1 MFENASV
8 MVMLQDNGKLE
19 VCKIETDRRAQAAIC
34 QSYAKAYGT
43 MLDQTEYIS
52 FDGNYSP
59 NPDET
64 LCISNFVLDETIRY
78 AVETPAGIDSFI
90 PDETNKDKIKA
101 IFVGEICD
109 DKMVIAFQKFKREQ
123 YISVRGINLF
133 FDRET
138 FVQEKRF
145 GISISDEIDCIYQD
159 GKLLFKSFFM
169 AKQIFSLM
177 EYYRE
182 ATYGEVVRFTQ
193 IKELTLD
200 SPEAF
205 IGQADS
211 RVRKKIASIMDSKV
225 LERFSARDIQKIG
238 KQTGINVMIR
248 DKKVVI
254 PADKKQMK
262 IILGFLD
269 EEVYKGSFSN
279 ATYITNSKR
288 SVS

>member
-1 MFENASV
+1 MFEYASV

-19 VCKIETDRRAQAAIC
+19 VCKIETDKKAQAAIC
-34 QSYAKAYGT
+34 QSYAQAYSM
-43 MLDQTEYIS
+43 MLEGTEYIA

-59 NPDET
+59 GADET
-64 LCISNFVLDETIRY
+64 LCIHDFALEEMIRD
-78 AVETPAGIDSFI
+78 AVETPAGINSFV
-90 PDETNKDKIKA
+90 PNETNKDKIKA

-109 DKMVIAFQKFKREQ
+109 GKMVIAFQKFKKEQ
-123 YISVRGINLF
+123 YISVKGINLF
-133 FDRET
+133 FDKET

-145 GISISDEIDCIYQD
+145 GISISDEIDCIYED

-182 ATYGEVVRFTQ
+182 ATHGEVERFTQ
-193 IKELTLD
+193 MKELAMD
-200 SPEAF
+200 NAEIF

-225 LERFSARDIQKIG
+225 LEKYSARDIQRIG
-238 KQTGINVMIR
+238 GQTGINVVIR
-248 DKKVVI
+248 DKKIVI
-254 PADKKQMK
+254 PTDKKQMK

-269 EEVYKGSFSN
+269 EEVYKGYFSN

>member
-1 MFENASV
+1 MFENASA
-8 MVMLQDNGKLE
+8 MVLLQDNGKVE
-19 VCKIETDRRAQAAIC
+19 VCKIETDRKAQAAIC
-34 QSYAKAYGT
+34 QSYAQAYNS
-43 MLDQTEYIS
+43 MLEGAEQIS

-59 NPDET
+59 NEDEI
-64 LCISNFVLDETIRY
+64 LCIDHFALDQMISD
-78 AVETPAGIDSFI
+78 AVETPAGIDSFV
-90 PDETNKDKIKA
+90 PNESNKDKIKA
-101 IFVGEICD
+101 IFIGEICD
-109 DKMVIAFQKFKREQ
+109 NKMIVAFQKFRKEQ
-123 YISVRGINLF
+123 YISVKGINLF

-145 GISISDEIDCIYQD
+145 GISISDEIDCVYKD

-169 AKQIFSLM
+169 ARQIFSLM
-177 EYYRE
+177 AYYRE
-182 ATYGEVVRFTQ
+182 ATYGEVERFTRM
-193 IKELTLD
+193 KELALD
-200 SPEAF
+200 DAETF

-225 LERFSARDIQKIG
+225 LEKYSARDIQRIG
-238 KQTGINVMIR
+238 RQTGVNVVVKN
-248 DKKVVI
+248 KKVVI

-288 SVS
+288 SVG

>member
-64 LCISNFVLDETIRY
+64 LCISNFVLDETIRS

-225 LERFSARDIQKIG
+225 LEKFSARDIQKIG

>member
-8 MVMLQDNGKLE
+8 MVLLQDNEGLE
-19 VCKIETDRRAQAAIC
+19 VCKIETDRKAQAAIC
-34 QSYAKAYGT
+34 KSYAQATGL
-43 MLDQTEYIS
+43 MLDGTEHIS

-59 NPDET
+59 DADEI
-64 LCISNFVLDETIRY
+64 LCIDQFALDEIIWD
-78 AVETPAGIDSFI
+78 AVQTPAGIDSFV

-109 DKMVIAFQKFKREQ
+109 GKMVIAFQKFKKEQ
-123 YISVRGINLF
+123 YISVKGINLF
-133 FDRET
+133 FDKET

-145 GISISDEIDCIYQD
+145 GITISDEVDCVYED

-169 AKQIFSLM
+169 ARQIFSLM
-177 EYYRE
+177 QYYRE
-182 ATYGEVVRFTQ
+182 ATQGEVERFTQ
-193 IKELTLD
+193 MNELALD
-200 SPEAF
+200 SAEIF

-211 RVRKKIASIMDSKV
+211 RVRKKIASIMDSGV
-225 LERFSARDIQKIG
+225 LEKFSARDIQKIG
-238 KQTGINVMIR
+238 RQTGVNVTVR
-248 DKKVVI
+248 DKRIVI

-269 EEVYKGSFSN
+269 EEVYKGAFSN

-288 SVS
+288 SVG

>member
-19 VCKIETDRRAQAAIC
+19 VCKIETDRKAQAAIC
-34 QSYAKAYGT
+34 QSYAKAYET
-43 MLDQTEYIS
+43 MIGGTEYIS
-52 FDGNYSP
+52 FDGNYIP
-59 NPDET
+59 NADET
-64 LCISNFVLDETIRY
+64 LCINNYALDEMIKD
-78 AVETPAGIDSFI
+78 AVETPAGIDSFV
-90 PDETNKDKIKA
+90 PDETNSDKIKA
-101 IFVGEICD
+101 IFVGEICNG
-109 DKMVIAFQKFKREQ
+109 KMVIAFQKFKREQ
-123 YISVRGINLF
+123 YISVKGINLF

-145 GISISDEIDCIYQD
+145 GISISDEIDCIYED

-169 AKQIFSLM
+169 AKQVFSLM

-193 IKELTLD
+193 IKELALD

-225 LERFSARDIQKIG
+225 LERFSARDIQRIG

>member
-19 VCKIETDRRAQAAIC
+19 VCKIETDKKAQAAIC
-34 QSYAKAYGT
+34 QRYAKAYET
-43 MLDQTEYIS
+43 MSGGTEYIP

-59 NPDET
+59 NADET
-64 LCISNFVLDETIRY
+64 LCISNFALEDIIKD
-78 AVETPAGIDSFI
+78 AVETPAGVGPFI
-90 PDETNKDKIKA
+90 PNETNQNKIKA
-101 IFVGEICD
+101 IFTGEICD

-138 FVQEKRF
+138 FVQERRF
-145 GISISDEIDCIYQD
+145 GISISDEIDCIYED
-159 GKLLFKSFFM
+159 GKLLFKSFFVTR
-169 AKQIFSLM
+169 QIFSLM

-182 ATYGEVVRFTQ
+182 ATQGEVVRFTQ
-193 IKELTLD
+193 MKELTLD
-200 SPEAF
+200 NPEAF

-225 LERFSARDIQKIG
+225 LERFSARDIRRIG